1 MFAVDKAQADST
13 LVGAIV
19 YTRHDDILAVIF
31 LAVHPDYAYD
41 GIAPE
46 KALFH
51 QLLAEVLG
59 VAAPREGN
67 QRDQAVPCRPAAG
80 YPDVKTKCHGAQAF
94 LPISVAFRASERALL
109 SLARKATNREVVPW
123 PILGHPR

>member
-1 MFAVDKAQADST
+1 M
-13 LVGAIV
+13 
-19 YTRHDDILAVIF
+19 IF

-59 VAAPREGN
+59 IAPREGN

-80 YPDVKTKCHGAQAF
+80 DPDVKTKCHGAEAF
-94 LPISVAFRASERALL
+94 LPISVAFRASESRATF
-109 SLARKATNREVVPW
+109 AGRKATNREVVPR